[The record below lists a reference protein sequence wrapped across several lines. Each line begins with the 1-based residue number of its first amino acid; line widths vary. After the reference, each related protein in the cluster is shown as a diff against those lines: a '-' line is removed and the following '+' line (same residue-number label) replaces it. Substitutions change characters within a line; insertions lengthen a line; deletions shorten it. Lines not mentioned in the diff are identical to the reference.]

1 MRKRI
6 NYTGRKKIPRSSVK
20 IALVREASGTTA
32 SFEAVLNLVALELPP
47 ESPVWIEAYH
57 QTQFQRFAF
66 GTVGR
71 LTPPVDRQLTTFGNT
86 DNIHFRVKVVAADEP
101 RKLLA
106 EADQIPNADPDDIFE
121 NRISLLHLRGEEL
134 GHEIWRLA
142 LDGPW
147 PTLVYNSAIPNAM
160 ALIRD
165 DARFLAFAY
174 PMIVRQV
181 LNEALTGENSRTDD
195 DDDTESWQQ
204 QWIKF
209 AIGMGVSEPPDDSR
223 DDSGQRH
230 GWINSAVAAFC
241 GRNEVLKRLVAE
253 LPQGDKT

>member
-6 NYTGRKKIPRSSVK
+6 NYTGRKKIPRANVR
-20 IALVREASGTTA
+20 IALVREATGVTA
-32 SFEAVLNLVALELPP
+32 SFEAVLNLVDLELPP

-57 QTQFQRFAF
+57 QTQFQRFQF

-121 NRISLLHLRGEEL
+121 NRISVLHLRGEEL
-134 GHEIWRLA
+134 GQEIWRLS
-142 LDGPW
+142 LEGSY
-147 PTLVYNSAIPNAM
+147 PTLVYNSAIPNGKG
-160 ALIRD
+160 LVRD
-165 DARFLAFAY
+165 DPVFIAY
-174 PMIVRQV
+174 VYPIIVRQV
-181 LNEALTGENSRTDD
+181 LEEVLLGKSSRTDD
-195 DDDTESWQQ
+195 DDDSDSWQK
-204 QWIKF
+204 QWVQFITR
-209 AIGMGVSEPPDDSR
+209 MGVNAPPDESG
-223 DDSGQRH
+223 DDTVQRH
-230 GWINSAVAAFC
+230 DWIDSAVAAFC
-241 GRNEVLKRLVAE
+241 RRNDVLNRLLAE